1 VSESGPDF
9 FLVFLALPPDGLSE
23 YRVQNTHAGTRSPL
37 GPTIMPDGVLVV
49 GERSIGRSI
58 SRTDFESI
66 DEDKL
71 KFGLR
76 MFSIEKDNFLDC
88 GELDDD
94 EDISEEDDEYEP
106 FKSCDTLV

>member
-1 VSESGPDF
+1 M
-9 FLVFLALPPDGLSE
+9 
-23 YRVQNTHAGTRSPL
+23 QNTHAGTRSPL
-37 GPTIMPDGVLVV
+37 GPTTMPEGMGVV
-49 GERSIGRSI
+49 GERSMGRSI
-58 SRTDFESI
+58 SIAEFESI

-76 MFSIEKDNFLDC
+76 MFSIEKDKFDGG

-106 FKSCDTLV
+106 FKSGDPQFW